1 MLKSR
6 LRLAPLAIA
15 AVGALAIPAAADAAK
30 KNVQTVVCKGS
41 EARCTAAI
49 NLAGGAS
56 NKTINIE
63 LPGTSDLRLIYAH
76 ANPSWVE
83 GAYAIE
89 GAKYSLGGSLYTL
102 KLDAVESIPKGAKLF
117 LEFGTPERLLNCG
130 GIHTGVGGLMIE
142 TNGLG
147 DSSAFGC
154 PQAAGVAR
162 TWLKRFKADKSVK
175 KFSVR
180 GVSYG
185 CKIIPAKV
193 NINCTS
199 KTTVVAFE
207 APHDL
212 KDN

>member
-1 MLKSR
+1 MLKRRS
-6 LRLAPLAIA
+6 LLAPLAVAAIGA
-15 AVGALAIPAAADAAK
+15 AVVPAAADAAK

-41 EARCTAAI
+41 EARCTAAVS
-49 NLAGGAS
+49 LAGGAS
-56 NKTINIE
+56 NKTIRVE

-89 GAKYSLGGSLYTL
+89 GARYSLGGSLYTL

-130 GIHTGVGGLMIE
+130 GIHTGVGGLIIE
-142 TNGLG
+142 TTGLG
-147 DSSAFGC
+147 TTSAFGC

-162 TWLKRFKADKSVK
+162 TWVKRFSADKSVK

-180 GVSYG
+180 GVSYS
-185 CKIIPAKV
+185 CKIVPFKV
-193 NINCTS
+193 NINCRSTS
-199 KTTVVAFE
+199 TLVAFE

-212 KDN
+212 KVN